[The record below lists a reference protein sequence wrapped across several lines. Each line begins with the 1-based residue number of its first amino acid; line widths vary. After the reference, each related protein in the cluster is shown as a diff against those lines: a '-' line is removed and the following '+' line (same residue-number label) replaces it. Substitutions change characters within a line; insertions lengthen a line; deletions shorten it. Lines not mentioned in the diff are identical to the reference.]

1 MIQKVLHKHVGL
13 RAEGM
18 ILISCVWILL
28 GVGRLLRPDVLV
40 PSAWHT
46 FIPQDILGYLWISTA
61 ATAAV
66 LSLFDRPSNVG
77 LGLLMVTP
85 AIYLS
90 SYLASWFVELIPG
103 PPPGDPWG
111 WFTSLFYLCM
121 ILWVLH
127 IARIPADVRAPLYGR
142 KR

>member
-1 MIQKVLHKHVGL
+1 MLRNVIHKHVGL

-18 ILISCVWILL
+18 ILVGCVWFLI
-28 GVGRLLRPDVLV
+28 GVGRVVRPEVIV

-46 FIPQDILGYLWISTA
+46 FIPQDAQGILWIVTA
-61 ATAAV
+61 LVAAG
-66 LSLFDRPSNVG
+66 LSFYDKPSDYG
-77 LGLLMVTP
+77 LGALMVAP

-90 SYLASWFVELIPG
+90 SYVASWIIEIIPG

-111 WFTSLFYLCM
+111 WFSALFYLAL

-127 IARIPADVRAPLYGR
+127 VSRIPADVRAPLGGR